1 MLFTN
6 LAEQVNDYM
15 GIHVADQMIQLMLMR
30 KLQVADSRILM
41 FALEFKETVRT
52 CALPVLLSIFPGTA
66 SLQRRDG
73 CPLTLGRRK

>member
-52 CALPVLLSIFPGTA
+52 CALPVLLSIFPE
-66 SLQRRDG
+66 LQVYNAVMDVH
-73 CPLTLGRRK
+73 